1 MLSPKGLIL
10 CCVPQLQTNLEKK
23 LQNVVQSTKLQSLSE
38 TAKLVQLGKAQ
49 G

>member
-1 MLSPKGLIL
+1 MRSPKGLIL
-10 CCVPQLQTNLEKK
+10 CCAPQLQTSLEKI

-38 TAKLVQLGKAQ
+38 TAKLVQLGEAQ